1 MQSSTAATTTTAK
14 MPAKIIIK
22 RKSGGGAT
30 TKKRRTMRTAAEKR
44 AIWEAFQTDL
54 GGAPAPPPAQYTNP
68 AVDGVCASC
77 KSILV
82 ITEEGFSACVNK
94 SCGII
99 YKDVLDTTPE
109 WRFNNGEDKNGD
121 TSRCGNPIN
130 PLLQE
135 SSFGCKIVCG
145 PGASYELKKIRRFT
159 EWQSMPHREKSLY
172 NEFQFITIMAQ
183 NAGIPKMFIDDAM
196 RHHKDISE
204 QQMFRGLNRDGIKAA
219 SIYIACRLNGYP
231 RTAHEIASIF
241 HLDKTSASTG
251 CSVAVSLLN
260 NVERGMETSQ
270 QTELCISL
278 PSNFIERFC
287 SKLEMPAELTY
298 LAKFI
303 AEKIERTG
311 LLPDDN
317 TPQSVAAGIIFYI
330 VKLRSLE
337 ITKSQ
342 IREVCSVS
350 EVTMNK
356 CAKKIEA
363 IQDVVVPKGVRA
375 KTV

>member
-1 MQSSTAATTTTAK
+1 MQSTVSK
-14 MPAKIIIK
+14 KIVIRNK
-22 RKSGGGAT
+22 NAGSGAST
-30 TKKRRTMRTAAEKR
+30 TKKRRTTRTTAEKR
-44 AIWEAFQTDL
+44 AIWEAFKTDI
-54 GGAPAPPPAQYTNP
+54 GTNTP
-68 AVDGVCASC
+68 SIPEYSNPTVDGICKKC
-77 KSILV
+77 KSNLF
-82 ITEEGFSACVNK
+82 ITEEGFSACTNK
-94 SCGII
+94 NCGII
-99 YKDVLDTTPE
+99 YNDILDTTPE
-109 WRFNNGEDKNGD
+109 WRFNNGDDKNGD

-219 SIYIACRLNGYP
+219 SIYIACRLNSYP
-231 RTAHEIASIF
+231 RTAHEIATIF

-260 NVERGMETSQ
+260 NLERGMESSQ

-287 SKLEMPAELTY
+287 SKLEMPNELTY

-303 AEKIERTG
+303 AEKIERNG

-317 TPQSVAAGIIFYI
+317 TPQSIAAGIIFYI
-330 VKLRSLE
+330 VKLRELD
-337 ITKSQ
+337 ITKAQ

-356 CAKKIEA
+356 CSKKIEA
-363 IQDVVVPKGVRA
+363 IQDIVVPNGVRNKSA
-375 KTV
+375 K

>member
-1 MQSSTAATTTTAK
+1 MKTSVMAPVSNK
-14 MPAKIIIK
+14 N
-22 RKSGGGAT
+22 G
-30 TKKRRTMRTAAEKR
+30 TKKRRIARTAAEKR
-44 AIWEAFQTDL
+44 AIWAAFRADMDDAD
-54 GGAPAPPPAQYTNP
+54 APIDQSQSQPQENP
-68 AVDGVCASC
+68 IVDGICAAC
-77 KSILV
+77 KSVLV
-82 ITEEGFSACVNK
+82 ITEEGFPTCINK
-94 SCGII
+94 TCGIV

-135 SSFGCKIVCG
+135 SSFGCKIMCG

-219 SIYIACRLNGYP
+219 SIYISCRLNGYP
-231 RTAHEIASIF
+231 RTAHEIATIF

-270 QTELCISL
+270 QTDLCISL

-287 SKLEMPAELTY
+287 SKLEMPMELTY

-303 AEKIERTG
+303 AEKIERSG

-330 VKLRSLE
+330 VKLRALE
-337 ITKSQ
+337 ITKTQ

-363 IQDVVVPKGVRA
+363 IQDIVVPSGLRCAGGAPAPSHTAVK
-375 KTV
+375 

>member
-1 MQSSTAATTTTAK
+1 MKNSSVL
-14 MPAKIIIK
+14 
-22 RKSGGGAT
+22 G
-30 TKKRRTMRTAAEKR
+30 TKKRRVIRTADEKR
-44 AIWEAFQTDL
+44 KIWNTFKNDINYDTSPIDL
-54 GGAPAPPPAQYTNP
+54 SSDMNLIVNGI
-68 AVDGVCASC
+68 CRSC

-82 ITEEGFSACVNK
+82 ITDEGFPTCINK
-94 SCGII
+94 TCGIV
-99 YKDVLDTTPE
+99 YKDILDCSPE
-109 WRFNNGEDKNGD
+109 WRFNNNEEKNGD

-135 SSFGCKIVCG
+135 SSFGCKIMCG

-219 SIYIACRLNGYP
+219 SIYISCRLNGFP
-231 RTAHEIASIF
+231 RTSQEIATIF
-241 HLDKTSASTG
+241 HLDKTSASSG
-251 CSVAVSLLN
+251 CSVAVGLLN

-287 SKLEMPAELTY
+287 CKLNMPIELTY

-303 AEKIERTG
+303 AEKIEKGG
-311 LLPDDN
+311 LLADDN
-317 TPQSVAAGIIFYI
+317 TPQSAAAGIIFYI
-330 VKLRSLE
+330 VKLRHLE
-337 ITKSQ
+337 ITKAQ

-356 CAKKIEA
+356 CAKKIES
-363 IQDVVVPKGVRA
+363 IQDIVVPKGLR
-375 KTV
+375 